1 MRVII
6 ILSVLIFS
14 LSSPA
19 WALSDAWAILQQ
31 TATQTA
37 EHIKRLEEAIK
48 QVELVKTQVEL
59 ALEASRGFDGV
70 DFISDFRNIVLET
83 NDILS
88 DLDGYITEISNI
100 SSEWKDIFGSL
111 DNWVDNPKETFEYIS
126 MADDINS
133 AGYRI
138 ADTFQ
143 DTYKRNAEY
152 AQKFI
157 THAKGL
163 NEKGALK
170 QIAEQLGHLMQMQ
183 NEVIYILSQSVKQQS
198 IENSNQNSERKEDII
213 HQEQENSGVKRFIQ
227 SANRTFGM

>member
-1 MRVII
+1 MRII
-6 ILSVLIFS
+6 IVISILMFS

-19 WALSDAWAILQQ
+19 WAFSDAWAILQQ

-37 EHIKRLEEAIK
+37 EHIKRLEQAI
-48 QVELVKTQVEL
+48 QEVELLKTQVEL

-83 NDILS
+83 TDILS
-88 DLDGYITEISNI
+88 DLDGYIAEIGNI
-100 SSEWKDIFGSL
+100 SEEWKDIFGSL
-111 DNWVDNPKETFEYIS
+111 DNWVENPKETFEYIS

-183 NEVIYILSQSVKQQS
+183 NEMIYILSQSVKQQS
-198 IENSNQNSERKEDII
+198 IENSNQNSERKEVII
-213 HQEQENSGVKRFIQ
+213 QTEKENSGVKRFIQ
-227 SANRTFGM
+227 SANRNFEM

>member
-1 MRVII
+1 MRIII

-19 WALSDAWAILQQ
+19 WAMSDAWAILQQ

-37 EHIKRLEEAIK
+37 EHLKRLQEAIR
-48 QVELVKTQVEL
+48 QIELMKKQVEL
-59 ALEASRGFDGV
+59 ALEANRGFAGV
-70 DFISDFRNIVLET
+70 DFVSDFRNIVVET
-83 NDILS
+83 TDLLA
-88 DLDGYITEISNI
+88 DLDGYITGIGNV
-100 SSEWKDIFGSL
+100 SSEWKEIFGSL
-111 DNWVDNPKETFEYIS
+111 DNWVDNPKETFEYIA

-157 THAKGL
+157 NHSKGL

-198 IENSNQNSERKEDII
+198 IENSNQNSERKEQII
-213 HQEQENSGVKRFIQ
+213 QQEQENSGVKRFIGA
-227 SANRTFGM
+227 ANRTFEM